1 MNDVVKVH
9 EVVLVSSLE
18 CIQEG
23 VQSIP
28 GEDLTPWQ
36 VHQVEMMIQSITHH
50 LSITSGQA
58 LPVLLQ
64 SSHIISVVSSRVW
77 SCCGEPVGS
86 TPHLVHNTQHLHTI
100 FQLEI
105 TEKRQPMILLV

>member
-18 CIQEG
+18 CIQEA

-50 LSITSGQA
+50 LSITSSQA

-64 SSHIISVVSSRVW
+64 SHHIISVVSSRVW

-86 TPHLVHNTQHLHTI
+86 TPHLLHTTQHLHKI
-100 FQLEI
+100 IQLKI
-105 TEKRQPMILLV
+105 TEKKQLLYL